1 MTQKDFIRVHN
12 IESREKDFESILHGH
27 FGERY
32 LRYRRMWQRA
42 EKGLER
48 FPFPL
53 FLVVETVNTC
63 NLNCIMCF
71 RKRRSGAKKKVMP
84 QARFQQILEEAQRH
98 ECPSINLNYNNEPLL
113 DPHIAERVR
122 QAREKGF
129 IDIRINTNAT
139 LLTPDMSEALIDAGL
154 TRLSVSLDAATAT
167 TYHAIRRG
175 GNYQHVIQNV
185 ENFLSIRRK
194 KRVDLPLLRFT
205 FVRIRENEGELD
217 VFIKRWQG
225 KADYVSI
232 QSYIPHT
239 SAEDAHNLKPTD
251 AKVDRDRTCSQ
262 PFERLVIDVDGFV
275 YPCCS
280 PQAYNTAMC
289 LGNVDSQTLKKI
301 WDSTG
306 SRRIQKAM
314 ANGKWNTIEECRICL
329 TQTGA
334 VDRI

>member
-32 LRYRRMWQRA
+32 RRYRQMWQRA

-71 RKRRSGAKKKVMP
+71 RKRRSGAKNKVMP
-84 QARFQQILEEAQRH
+84 QARFRQIIEEAQRH

-139 LLTPDMSEALIDAGL
+139 LLTADMSEALIDAGL
-154 TRLSVSLDAATAT
+154 TRLSVSLDAATAD

-175 GNYQHVIQNV
+175 GNYRQVIQNV
-185 ENFLSIRRK
+185 DHFISIRRK
-194 KRVDLPLLRFT
+194 KKVDLPLLRCT
-205 FVRIRENEGELD
+205 FVRIRENENELD
-217 VFIKRWQG
+217 AFAEQWQG

-239 SAEDAHNLKPTD
+239 SAKEARRHQP
-251 AKVDRDRTCSQ
+251 VDLSTCLDRTCSQ

-280 PQAYNTAMC
+280 PQAYNKDMC
-289 LGNVDSQTLKKI
+289 LGNIDLQSLKTI
-301 WDSTG
+301 WESEG
-306 SRRIQKAM
+306 CRSIRQM
-314 ANGKWNTIEECRICL
+314 MIERTWQNSEACRNCL
-329 TQTGA
+329 
-334 VDRI
+334 V